1 MSFDCG
7 VVGLPNAGKSTV
19 FNALTRARAEVAG
32 YPFTTVD
39 RNVGTTSVPDARLEL
54 ARLYASSAR
63 AAPTRIRVVD
73 IAGLVRG
80 ASRGE
85 GLGNRF
91 LGHIRDVDGIIHV
104 VRCFD
109 HPSAPH
115 VLGAPDPVRD
125 VGVVVTELL
134 LADLAALDRRRAKLA
149 PRARVGDESARR
161 ELTAIDE
168 IGAALDGGR
177 EASTA
182 RLGAEARRVAA
193 ELNLLTLKPVVYLA
207 NGPDPDQSDDRSSL
221 WLEELRRLGE
231 SRKCPVVPV
240 QARVLAD
247 LGELEEEEERSG
259 LADALGASEGQ
270 LKGLIAACYKALGL
284 ITFFTAN
291 RNEAR
296 AWTLRQGA
304 TAVVAAGKVHT
315 DFARGFIA
323 AEVLAEADLR
333 AGLTPADAQRLG
345 RVRLE
350 GRDYIVRDGDLIQFR
365 FNT

>member
-1 MSFDCG
+1 MSFACG

-19 FNALTRARAEVAG
+19 FCALTRTRVEIAG

-39 RNVGTTSVPDARLEL
+39 RNVGTTAVPDRRLEM
-54 ARLYASSAR
+54 ARRYASSAR
-63 AAPTRIRVVD
+63 SVPTSIRVVD

-115 VLGAPDPVRD
+115 LLGAPNPVRD
-125 VGVVVTELL
+125 VGVVATELL
-134 LADLAALDRRRAKLA
+134 LADLEAVARRGAKLA
-149 PRARVGDESARR
+149 TKARVGEAEARR
-161 ELTAIDE
+161 ELTALDE
-168 IGAALDGGR
+168 ITAALDGGR
-177 EASTA
+177 EA
-182 RLGAEARRVAA
+182 RLADLSLPARRVAS

-207 NGPDPDQSDDRSSL
+207 NLPDPDQTGAGSDS
-221 WLEELRRLGE
+221 WLEALRRLGAAQG
-231 SRKCPVVPV
+231 SPVVPV

-247 LGELEEEEERSG
+247 LGELDAAEREE
-259 LADALGASEGQ
+259 LATALGASEDQ
-270 LKGLIAACYKALGL
+270 LKRLVTAAYEALGL

-296 AWTLRQGA
+296 AWTIVRGA

-323 AEVLAEADLR
+323 AEVLAQSELAS
-333 AGLTPADAQRLG
+333 GLTPADAQRLG

-350 GRDYIVRDGDLIQFR
+350 GRDYVVQDGDLIEFR
-365 FNT
+365 FNV